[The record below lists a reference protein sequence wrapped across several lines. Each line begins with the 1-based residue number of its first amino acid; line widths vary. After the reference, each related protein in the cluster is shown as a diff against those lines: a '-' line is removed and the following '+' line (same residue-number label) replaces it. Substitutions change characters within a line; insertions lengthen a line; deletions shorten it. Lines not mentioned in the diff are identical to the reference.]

1 MSVPRA
7 QRNQSEMEF
16 LHNARTLLT
25 FTLRKCKKI
34 PKRFT
39 FSVSNKITDLVWE
52 IFGHIKQGNSIYP
65 TNQHEVQLRRDCF
78 LKARAKLYDL
88 VGKIEIAAEFT
99 SIDGQVMQEW
109 ISLVHKEL
117 ALIKGVLDADK
128 QRYKNLS

>member
-7 QRNQSEMEF
+7 QRNVSEMEF

-39 FSVSNKITDLVWE
+39 FSVTNKITDLMWD
-52 IFGHIKQGNSIYP
+52 IFGYIKRGNSIYP

-78 LKARAKLYDL
+78 LKARAELYEL
-88 VGKIEIAAEFT
+88 VSKIEIAAEFT
-99 SIDGQVMQEW
+99 SIDGEVMREW
-109 ISLVHKEL
+109 ISLVHKEI

-128 QRYKNLS
+128 QRYKNII